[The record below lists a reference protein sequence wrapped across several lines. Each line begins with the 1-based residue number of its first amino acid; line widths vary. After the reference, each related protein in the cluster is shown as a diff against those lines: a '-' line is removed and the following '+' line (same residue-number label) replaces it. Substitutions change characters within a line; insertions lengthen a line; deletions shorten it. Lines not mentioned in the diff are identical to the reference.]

1 VQWYA
6 IKANNTASY
15 IGSDWTDSPT
25 NYGTGVN
32 IGGALFL
39 PAAGARIYTD
49 GALGSRGKLGSYWS
63 SSEETSTVNYFIFDS
78 SYSDV
83 YDTYRPY
90 GFSVRCISL

>member
-39 PAAGARIYTD
+39 PAAGYRLNTN
-49 GALGSRGKLGSYWS
+49 GPLSGRGNYGRYWS
-63 SSEETSTVNYFIFDS
+63 SSEATSFANFLSFNSSNVNVAY
-78 SYSDV
+78 Y
-83 YDTYRPY
+83 YRPSGY
-90 GFSVRCISL
+90 SVRCIAL